1 MKLFIVRHGQ
11 TIWNKEHR
19 LQGKYNS
26 DLTEIGREQAIILG
40 EHLRKNNIQIDHFIS
55 SPLGRAFETA
65 KLIANTDEIIIR
77 DNLAEMAFGKW
88 EGKDLD
94 EIKEEAPEEFYN
106 FFNEAH
112 KYDPSINEGENFT
125 SLEARVRDELKHL
138 TSTYQN
144 ENILIVSHGI
154 TIKMIFSIIKNQ
166 SLEQF
171 WKSDIFQNTSLSLV
185 NFNKDKF
192 SVEYISDTSFLPK
205 DLTTSFNKVVEK

>member
-11 TIWNKEHR
+11 TLWNKEHR

-26 DLTEIGREQAIILG
+26 DLTKLGREQAIILG
-40 EHLRKNNIQIDHFIS
+40 EYLKKNNIQIDHFIS
-55 SPLGRAFETA
+55 SPLGRAYETA
-65 KLIANTDEIIIR
+65 RLISSSEEIIVR
-77 DNLAEMAFGKW
+77 ENLAEMAFGTW

-94 EIKEEAPEEFYN
+94 EIKKEAEEEFYN

-112 KYDPSINEGENFT
+112 KYDSSINKGESFA
-125 SLEARVRDELKHL
+125 SLEKRVREELSYL
-138 TSTYQN
+138 TSTYKN
-144 ENILIVSHGI
+144 KNILIVSHGV

-185 NFNKDKF
+185 NFYNDKF
-192 SVEYISDTSFLPK
+192 NIEYVSDTSFLPSE
-205 DLTTSFNKVVEK
+205 LTTSFKKIKN